1 LNKHLPALIEQ
12 LNPFWVTELH
22 NVLNNIGR
30 KMIVSNINKSNEKV
44 NISAYSLEPGNI
56 VPHNWY
62 HTLLR
67 PCGKSDTT
75 AITILSELVFL
86 HRYNGATEFQLNF
99 AYFARKFNFGLS
111 QVKDAVIRLEK
122 LSLLKRDLRT
132 IIVQGRRFT
141 NEMFLLLN
149 ISNVLKLNPNN
160 KTSDQNNSNGSLEL
174 ELKKFPL
181 SGRNER
187 TSSLEFSSDNID
199 KRENNKKSRSTESN
213 FCQNSF
219 TEQKP
224 IHPTA
229 VLPVTGFR
237 LASFY
242 PLGQT
247 ETAKLKQLCGREF
260 SGNAINE
267 ILLSMS
273 KRLTDRFFK
282 SKKAFMNYMAKALT
296 YEKRDAVKISK
307 ETFRI
312 RSNISE
318 DQIIKQ
324 QKEAFLTRI
333 EESTDTNL
341 AAQLSRKLASTLSP
355 DLAYEFLLAA
365 KFPTHAT
372 CCDLKIS
379 LQKSID
385 LSEMQYGLI
394 LEQVQSVYGLSIS
407 SLEFIVKNQEAPT
420 FAVPSAASSEGN
432 NESEMF
438 LRVWS
443 RIRAGLIKTCGEGI
457 DRNWFSK
464 LTANIDEERGEIKLQ
479 APTLF
484 IRDWI
489 QRNYQH
495 LLEKFCNKENYRL
508 MEITV

>member
-1 LNKHLPALIEQ
+1 
-12 LNPFWVTELH
+12 
-22 NVLNNIGR
+22 
-30 KMIVSNINKSNEKV
+30 MIVSNINKSNEKV

-213 FCQNSF
+213 FCQNFF

-229 VLPVTGFR
+229 VLPVRDFS

-242 PLGQT
+242 PLSQP

-260 SGNAINE
+260 SANAINE

-296 YEKRDAVKISK
+296 YELRDAVKTSNNS
-307 ETFRI
+307 FRI
-312 RSNISE
+312 RANISNDE
-318 DQIIKQ
+318 IIKQ
-324 QKEAFLTRI
+324 QKEAFLTKL
-333 EESTDTNL
+333 EEITDTTI
-341 AAQLSRKLASTLSP
+341 AAQLSRKLASTLP
-355 DLAYEFLLAA
+355 PELAYEFLLAA
-365 KFPTHAT
+365 KFPPHAT
-372 CCDLKIS
+372 SSELKII

-432 NESEMF
+432 NESEIF
-438 LRVWS
+438 PRVWG

-464 LTANIDEERGEIKLQ
+464 LKVNVDEERGEIKLQ

-489 QRNYQH
+489 QQNYQQ

>member
-1 LNKHLPALIEQ
+1 MNS
-12 LNPFWVTELH
+12 PFITY
-22 NVLNNIGR
+22 G
-30 KMIVSNINKSNEKV
+30 KV
-44 NISAYSLEPGNI
+44 FKPGNVI
-56 VPHNWY
+56 VHDWY
-62 HTLLR
+62 RQFCLEDGNPDLV
-67 PCGKSDTT
+67 
-75 AITILSELVFL
+75 AITILGDIIAWYRNGINDYLGELAPKFDNKSLSVS
-86 HRYNGATEFQLNF
+86 YN
-99 AYFARKFNFGLS
+99 YFEKKFGFREDRTRRAL
-111 QVKDAVIRLEK
+111 IRLEEQSVLTRTVK
-122 LSLLKRDLRT
+122 NVVLSSGQRINRLLITLAAGFFESCFFD
-132 IIVQGRRFT
+132 
-141 NEMFLLLN
+141 
-149 ISNVLKLNPNN
+149 P
-160 KTSDQNNSNGSLEL
+160 EL
-174 ELKKFPL
+174 DIR
-181 SGRNER
+181 G
-187 TSSLEFSSDNID
+187 I
-199 KRENNKKSRSTESN
+199 REEKKSYRLHRCYDQISTKTIFIKNRSTESN
-213 FCQNSF
+213 FCKNSF
-219 TEQKP
+219 VEKKP
-224 IHPTA
+224 TQTIS
-229 VLPVTGFR
+229 VLPVRGFS
-237 LASFY
+237 LAYFY
-242 PLGQT
+242 PLSQP
-247 ETAKLKQLCGREF
+247 EAAKLQALCGRQF

>member
-1 LNKHLPALIEQ
+1 LNKYLPALIEQ
-12 LNPFWVTELH
+12 VNPFWGTELH

-99 AYFARKFNFGLS
+99 SYFARKFDFGLS

-229 VLPVTGFR
+229 VLPVRDFS

-242 PLGQT
+242 PLSQP

-260 SGNAINE
+260 SANAINE

-296 YEKRDAVKISK
+296 YELHDVVKTSNVS
-307 ETFRI
+307 FRI
-312 RSNISE
+312 RANISNDE
-318 DQIIKQ
+318 IIKQ
-324 QKEAFLTRI
+324 QKEVFLSRI
-333 EESTDTNL
+333 EESTDTSL
-341 AAQLSRKLASTLSP
+341 AAQLRRKLASILAP
-355 DLAYEFLLAA
+355 DLAYDFLLAA
-365 KFPTHAT
+365 KFPPHAT
-372 CCDLKIS
+372 SSELKIS

-394 LEQVQSVYGLSIS
+394 LEQVQSVYGSSVS
-407 SLEFIVKNQEAPT
+407 SLEFIVKNQE
-420 FAVPSAASSEGN
+420 SAGMNVSNVIFSVDDAHPQNLSG
-432 NESEMF
+432 
-438 LRVWS
+438 VWG
-443 RIRAGLIKTCGEGI
+443 RIRTGLIKTCGEGI
-457 DRNWFSK
+457 DRNSFSK
-464 LTANIDEERGEIKLQ
+464 LTANVDEERKEIKLK
-479 APTLF
+479 ASTDF
-484 IRDWI
+484 VKDWI
-489 QRNYQH
+489 QQNYQH
-495 LLEKFCNKENYRL
+495 LLEQFCNKENYRL

>member
-1 LNKHLPALIEQ
+1 MNKYLPALIEQ
-12 LNPFWVTELH
+12 VNPFWVTELH

-30 KMIVSNINKSNEKV
+30 RMIVSNINKSNEKV

-75 AITILSELVFL
+75 AITILSELLFL

-181 SGRNER
+181 GGRNER

-199 KRENNKKSRSTESN
+199 KRENNKKSRSTGSN
-213 FCQNSF
+213 FNSNSF
-219 TEQKP
+219 LEKENSS
-224 IHPTA
+224 
-229 VLPVTGFR
+229 VTVTHKQR
-237 LASFY
+237 LSFASFY
-242 PLGQT
+242 PLAQS
-247 ETAKLKQLCGREF
+247 EIDKMQMLCSREF

-267 ILLSMS
+267 ILLNMS
-273 KRLTDRFFK
+273 KKLTDRLFK

-296 YEKRDAVKISK
+296 YEKRDAVKISN

-312 RSNISE
+312 RANISKDE
-318 DQIIKQ
+318 IIKLRQ
-324 QKEAFLTRI
+324 ETFLNKI
-333 EESTDTNL
+333 EESTDTSL
-341 AAQLSRKLASTLSP
+341 GVQLSRKLASILSP
-355 DLAYEFLLAA
+355 DLAYDFLLAA
-365 KFPTHAT
+365 KFPVYVTG
-372 CCDLKIS
+372 KSFEIN

-385 LSEMQYGLI
+385 LSEVQYGLI
-394 LEQVQSVYGLSIS
+394 LEQVQSVYGSFIS
-407 SLEFIVKNQEAPT
+407 SLEFIVKNPAPPT
-420 FAVPSAASSEGN
+420 LSVSSTTSSVSN
-432 NESEMF
+432 NAPEMF
-438 LRVWS
+438 PRVWG
-443 RIRAGLIKTCGEGI
+443 RIRTGLIKTCGKGI

-464 LTANIDEERGEIKLQ
+464 LKVNVNEQQKEIKLT
-479 APTLF
+479 APNLF

-489 QRNYQH
+489 QQNYQN
-495 LLEKFCNKENYRL
+495 LLEKFCNRENYRL
-508 MEITV
+508 TEVAV